1 VSTYLVKKPSRH
13 SWPALYWIAVV
24 LFAAALLAV
33 GLGFTPKEDITIDGA
48 SVTVP
53 AGSTVGELIESG
65 LVASRPGALLALD
78 GSRLAPK
85 GGYPARVHR
94 NGVSALADQR
104 VYPDDVI
111 TSSHGS
117 DRVEPSITVRE
128 PIQFETR
135 IEGRGPVMRLAQPG
149 SVGVRE
155 VTKGRISGVRAAEET
170 VLPAIDMVVMRT
182 APRPTEKLIA
192 LTFDDGPWPGQ
203 TEKVLDILKREGV
216 HATFF
221 MQGGRVK
228 RAPALAKRVVS
239 EGNLVGNHTLS
250 HKLLTTQTPAEVNR
264 QIVAGADTINSASGV
279 RPTWFRPPYG
289 AIDGD
294 VWKQTRAL
302 KLKVALWD
310 IDTEDWR
317 RPGVESIVDNVRRNA
332 RAGSIVLMH
341 DGGTNRRQTIAA
353 LPLIIRDLKSRG
365 FVFVTLE
372 ELDAAN

>member
-1 VSTYLVKKPSRH
+1 MSTYLVKKPSRH
-13 SWPALYWIAVV
+13 SWPALYWLAAV
-24 LFAAALLAV
+24 LLAAAVLAV
-33 GLGFTPKEDITIDGA
+33 GLGFTPKEVITIDGVA
-48 SVTVP
+48 VTVP
-53 AGSTVGELIESG
+53 AGSTVGELVESG
-65 LVASRPGALLALD
+65 LVAARPGALLALD
-78 GSRLAPK
+78 GSRLAPE
-85 GGYPARVHR
+85 GGYPARIRR
-94 NGVSALADQR
+94 NGASVLAGQR

-111 TSSHGS
+111 TSSHGV
-117 DRVEPSITVRE
+117 DRTEPSLTVRE

-135 IEGRGPVMRLAQPG
+135 IEGKGPVMRLAQPG

-155 VTKGRISGVRAAEET
+155 VSKGRISGVRAAEKT
-170 VLPAIDMVVMRT
+170 VLPAIDMVVNRT
-182 APRPTEKLIA
+182 APRPAEKLIA

-228 RAPALAKRVVS
+228 NAPALAKRVAA
-239 EGNLVGNHTLS
+239 EGNLVGNHTLG
-250 HKLLTTQTPAEVNR
+250 HKQLTIQTPAEANR
-264 QIVAGADTINSASGV
+264 QIVAGAATIRAATGV
-279 RPTWFRPPYG
+279 QPTWFRPPYG

-317 RPGVESIVDNVRRNA
+317 RPGVESIVDNVHRNA

-353 LPLIIRDLKSRG
+353 LPKIIRDLKSRG